1 MPSLASG
8 VTLLILAGAI
18 VFATTRSTV
27 EAVAS
32 AEQAGAGSGGTEAD
46 RVDPRLAVAGTPQ
59 APGYP
64 TDWLVDT
71 VDQAQD
77 AVTFLIVIP
86 DDAAANAGNVGWV
99 YVFPGG
105 MAVALDFPSPAD
117 PESPVRQ
124 EYIEVYEAPWTD
136 GDPLETYES
145 DLEHAP
151 DPAKSLMEIDGVT
164 ALTVQAHA
172 ASDQSEANPAFIRFV
187 TNGVEIQIS
196 GGESLHA
203 LVAIATSILART

>member
-1 MPSLASG
+1 VA
-8 VTLLILAGAI
+8 LLILAGTI
-18 VFATTRSTV
+18 VFATSRSTG
-27 EAVAS
+27 EAGAS
-32 AEQAGAGSGGTEAD
+32 AGIASAASRGIDAD
-46 RVDPRLAVAGTPQ
+46 HADPILTVAGTPQ

-64 TDWLVDT
+64 SEWLVDT
-71 VDQAQD
+71 IDQAQN
-77 AVTFLIVIP
+77 AVTFRISIP
-86 DDAAANAGNVGWV
+86 DDPAANARNVEWV

-187 TNGVEIQIS
+187 TNGVEIQLS

-203 LVAIATSILART
+203 LVAIAQGILARR